1 MSLKHFKN
9 LYRIA
14 RKKGIWSALT
24 YDARE
29 TSLRSP
35 ILSTIVKLPFKIPYR
50 ILKGKPIEKIV
61 GERVGE
67 YIADKARDYFANV
80 ENLEALDNTIVNSLE
95 NVVNQ
100 VVESGE
106 LEESKKERFK
116 DKWKRQAKYSFLRQT
131 LKFKQAL
138 WGSNTE
144 EVKEELE
151 SEIELAKIKGEEVP
165 QELETAYQT
174 IERGLRQRDKVVEHL
189 VEKAKQEGFNKA
201 TTPYAI
207 DQELKTTYS
216 NSDDL
221 VKFSKNI
228 GLVGINLASVVI
240 QTGELSKARK
250 LRAKVLADASKAY
263 FEDQDKGTVGQIYQT
278 EEPKKI
284 SFLGRLLRRNAFMK
298 SIRTYWDSK
307 MKKKEE
313 PCIGYA

>member
-14 RKKGIWSALT
+14 KEKGIWSALT
-24 YDARE
+24 YDVRE
-29 TSLRSP
+29 TSIRSP
-35 ILSTIVKLPFKIPYR
+35 VLSTIVKTPFSLTYR

-67 YIADKARDYFANV
+67 YIASKARDYFANA
-80 ENLEALDNTIVNSLE
+80 ENLEALDNTFVKSLE

-100 VVESGE
+100 AVESGE
-106 LEESKKERFK
+106 LNESKKERFK
-116 DKWKRQAKYSFLRQT
+116 DQCKRVAKYSFLRQT
-131 LKFKQAL
+131 LKVKQAL

-144 EVKEELE
+144 EVKKELE

-165 QELETAYQT
+165 QELETAYQRV
-174 IERGLRQRDKVVEHL
+174 ESGLKQRDKVVEHL
-189 VEKAKQEGFNKA
+189 AEKAKQEGINKA

-216 NSDDL
+216 NPNDL
-221 VKFSKNI
+221 VEFSKEI
-228 GLVGINLASVVI
+228 GLTGINLASIVI

-250 LRAKVLADASKAY
+250 LRAKVLADANQAY
-263 FEDQDKGTVGQIYQT
+263 FENLDIGTVGQIYQT
-278 EEPKKI
+278 EEPKKR
-284 SFLGRLLRRNAFMK
+284 SFLGRLVRRNAFMK

-307 MKKKEE
+307 MKKKEI
-313 PCIGYA
+313 PCVGYA